1 MVAAAKTAL
10 PTVNDPSSSMQLNN
24 SSKQFS
30 TALTDLRTAVTKARD
45 TCGPLELDSALDMLY
60 GLKEE
65 LDAFSGAVDA
75 SELKPLPGETAENTA
90 QQFSATSKAVGS
102 NMAQLL
108 TAVNQGDEKH
118 TGMAAR
124 STAVALQD
132 LTDAVRGVAATSNQ
146 PEQQHKIIDSAKE
159 VVVQAITL
167 IEEARSAA
175 TNPQDI
181 AIQQRVTQIARDV
194 SQSLSK
200 CAGCLPGQKDVDEA
214 IHSINSASEMLEG
227 ERYPRSDKSYHELQ
241 TMLGSAAAD
250 LNDAAG
256 EVVGTARESPT
267 RLAWAS
273 KTYSTSFCYM
283 MNVGMEMAG
292 QTKDTETRSQMI
304 VSLKN
309 ITLVSGKLL
318 TVAKTANADP
328 SAPNAKNNLTA
339 AARAVTEA
347 INGLVDVCTASA
359 PGQKECDNAVRAIQS
374 TRSLLE
380 KPNEPVND
388 MSYFE
393 CLDTVMEKS
402 KSLGDGMTGIANNA
416 KKSEHEP
423 FGEAVK
429 DVSNAITGLVE
440 AAAQA
445 AYLVGVSDP
454 SSVAGRSGLVD
465 QAAFA
470 RASQV
475 PSSLVYFMVQLQ
487 FFLQFLI
494 ISGHSVSLSRTVKS
508 QQHSTASF
516 VRCYGYR
523 QTHEFSVQR
532 LQSGLVQDDES
543 SG

>member
-1 MVAAAKTAL
+1 
-10 PTVNDPSSSMQLNN
+10 
-24 SSKQFS
+24 
-30 TALTDLRTAVTKARD
+30 
-45 TCGPLELDSALDMLY
+45 
-60 GLKEE
+60 
-65 LDAFSGAVDA
+65 
-75 SELKPLPGETAENTA
+75 
-90 QQFSATSKAVGS
+90 
-102 NMAQLL
+102 
-108 TAVNQGDEKH
+108 
-118 TGMAAR
+118 
-124 STAVALQD
+124 
-132 LTDAVRGVAATSNQ
+132 
-146 PEQQHKIIDSAKE
+146 
-159 VVVQAITL
+159 
-167 IEEARSAA
+167 
-175 TNPQDI
+175 
-181 AIQQRVTQIARDV
+181 
-194 SQSLSK
+194 
-200 CAGCLPGQKDVDEA
+200 
-214 IHSINSASEMLEG
+214 
-227 ERYPRSDKSYHELQ
+227 
-241 TMLGSAAAD
+241 MLGSAAAD

-256 EVVGTARESPT
+256 EVVATARESPT
-267 RLAWAS
+267 RLAWTS
-273 KTYSTSFCYM
+273 KTYSSSFSYLM
-283 MNVGMEMAG
+283 GVGMEMAG
-292 QTKDTETRSQMI
+292 QTKDADTRSQMI

-309 ITLVSGKLL
+309 VSLVSSKLL

-393 CLDTVMEKS
+393 CLETVMEKS

-470 RASQV
+470 RASQAIQSACQALSSPNSSQQQV
-475 PSSLVYFMVQLQ
+475 LSAATVIAKHTSSLCNACRVASSKTTNPVAKRHFVQ
-487 FFLQFLI
+487 
-494 ISGHSVSLSRTVKS
+494 SAKDVAN
-508 QQHSTASF
+508 STAKLVKEIKALDQDYSQHNRDNCASATQPLIEAVENLCTFANSPDFASIPAKISPNARQAQEPITSAGKFKSF
-516 VRCYGYR
+516 DN
-523 QTHEFSVQR
+523 HEMNLTS
-532 LQSGLVQDDES
+532 
-543 SG
+543 

>member
-1 MVAAAKTAL
+1 
-10 PTVNDPSSSMQLNN
+10 
-24 SSKQFS
+24 
-30 TALTDLRTAVTKARD
+30 
-45 TCGPLELDSALDMLY
+45 
-60 GLKEE
+60 
-65 LDAFSGAVDA
+65 
-75 SELKPLPGETAENTA
+75 
-90 QQFSATSKAVGS
+90 
-102 NMAQLL
+102 
-108 TAVNQGDEKH
+108 
-118 TGMAAR
+118 
-124 STAVALQD
+124 
-132 LTDAVRGVAATSNQ
+132 
-146 PEQQHKIIDSAKE
+146 
-159 VVVQAITL
+159 
-167 IEEARSAA
+167 
-175 TNPQDI
+175 
-181 AIQQRVTQIARDV
+181 
-194 SQSLSK
+194 
-200 CAGCLPGQKDVDEA
+200 
-214 IHSINSASEMLEG
+214 
-227 ERYPRSDKSYHELQ
+227 
-241 TMLGSAAAD
+241 MLGSAAAD

-508 QQHSTASF
+508 QQHSAASF